1 MAKKKSISRAKKS
14 TKKSTKKE
22 NTELMMGDP
31 IKGMAQAV
39 IYDFENVYDTGVQFI
54 KNKESAIHGFLIS
67 GDAGMGKT
75 HWIKKA
81 FRDMNATKHVEY
93 LKGGSITAP
102 ALYVKLYLN
111 RAKNRVVVLD
121 DCDIIHR
128 PDKKSIIPL
137 LLGATELSHRP
148 RDVSWERAGGNS
160 LMKDHNV
167 PSSFGFDG
175 SIIWIT
181 NDTVSD
187 IHKAAKQWFNAL
199 MSRFNTVKCYYS
211 DEQKYAYTH
220 YLIHKY
226 DMLGKN
232 CEAKKG
238 GYSKKVIGDALAYM
252 ERNYRRLTEVT
263 PRQAI
268 KIADLR
274 CTFPRDWK
282 MKCDVQLGKHNV
294 VA

>member
-1 MAKKKSISRAKKS
+1 MAETKSKKKVLSLAQKKQ
-14 TKKSTKKE
+14 KKQ
-22 NTELMMGDP
+22 NTELMTSDP
-31 IKGMAQAV
+31 IKGMAQSV
-39 IYDFENVYDTGVQFI
+39 INDFQNVYDTAVQFI
-54 KNKESAIHGFLIS
+54 KDKETAIHGFLIS

-75 HWIKKA
+75 HYIRKA
-81 FRDMNATKHVEY
+81 FRDLGATKHVEY

-102 ALYVKLYLN
+102 ALYVKLWLN
-111 RAKNRVVVLD
+111 RHKNRVVVLD

-128 PDKKSIIPL
+128 PDKKAIIPL

-148 RDVSWERAGGNS
+148 RDVSWERAGGNT
-160 LMKDHNV
+160 LMKEHNV
-167 PSSFGFDG
+167 PGNFGFDG

-220 YLIHKY
+220 HLIMKH
-226 DMLGKN
+226 DMLGKK
-232 CEAKKG
+232 CEARLG

-252 ERNYRRLTEVT
+252 QRNYKRLTEIT

-274 CTFPRDWK
+274 HSFPKDWQ

-294 VA
+294 VI